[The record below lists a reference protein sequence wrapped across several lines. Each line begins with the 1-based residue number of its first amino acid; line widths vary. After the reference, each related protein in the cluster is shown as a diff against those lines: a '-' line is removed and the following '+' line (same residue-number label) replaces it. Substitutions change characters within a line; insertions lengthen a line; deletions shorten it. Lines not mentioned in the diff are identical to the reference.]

1 MDRFSKIEQWNHG
14 FKTMIQK
21 CIQHIKKKKKVVVV
35 EKFMRTLKN
44 KTYN

>member
-1 MDRFSKIEQWNHG
+1 MKSWFQDNDIEMYSTH
-14 FKTMIQK
+14 KE
-21 CIQHIKKKKKVVVV
+21 KKKVVVV